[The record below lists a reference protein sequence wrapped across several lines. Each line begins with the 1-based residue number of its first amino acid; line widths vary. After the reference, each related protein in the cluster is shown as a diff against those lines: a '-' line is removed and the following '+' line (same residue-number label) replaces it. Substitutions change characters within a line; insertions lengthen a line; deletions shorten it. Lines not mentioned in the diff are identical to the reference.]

1 MPGVHPED
9 VRTGAE
15 QAGFWKRC
23 DRMAAVSNGLRR
35 IISPIGMLVWHC
47 DECGCNG
54 VADDHIPG
62 GEMCRLLRVERHEKN
77 RD

>member
-1 MPGVHPED
+1 MSL
-9 VRTGAE
+9 RT
-15 QAGFWKRC
+15 
-23 DRMAAVSNGLRR
+23 VTGL
-35 IISPIGMLVWHC
+35 SGQPVWHC

-62 GEMCRLLRVERHEKN
+62 DEVCRLLRVERHEKN

>member
-1 MPGVHPED
+1 
-9 VRTGAE
+9 
-15 QAGFWKRC
+15 
-23 DRMAAVSNGLRR
+23 MAAVSNGLRR